1 MIAVDLILPLL
12 FIPMLVVSID
22 AFTQMRSRMTSINYC
37 PVTEDTEP
45 CTDYTVIVP
54 IYGDIRYLE
63 NVEYLRQY
71 GDRVLLTTSR
81 GETDEFYSGLVRIA
95 QENGFRVHVSSRLPS
110 QAERAAGRRKER
122 AVGGTMRDTVVLD
135 AHDSVMSEYVVCIDA
150 DTVTA
155 MSFDFL
161 VGKLKEADLDI
172 ASVIL
177 TPANK
182 DTLLAKLQGHE
193 YRMAMRI
200 RRIMPWMIS
209 GGCHVARRAVH
220 LDLMMR
226 HSLFFQGN
234 DVEVGLLA
242 GLKRYRVGHIPFIVP
257 TTVPSHL
264 KGWFR
269 QRTAW
274 AGGEFRIMIMNLRI
288 SCRHPFLYLYGGVI
302 VIALVPL
309 RWYCLLHPSWA
320 LLAALTLYA
329 VTLFAVNWRTRDWAL
344 LVYPFYSLFY
354 TLVMVP
360 IGVVSY
366 FEMAIKYRNLGM
378 ITDRRDH

>member
-1 MIAVDLILPLL
+1 MNAVDLVLPLL

-22 AFTQMRSRMTSINYC
+22 LFTQVRSRMTSINYF
-37 PVTEDTEP
+37 PLAEDTAR

-81 GETDEFYSGLVRIA
+81 GETDEFYSEFLRIA
-95 QENGFRVHVSSRLPS
+95 QENGFRVHISSRLPS
-110 QAERAAGRRKER
+110 QAERSTRNRKER

-135 AHDSVMSEYVVCIDA
+135 AHDSVTSTYVVCIDA
-150 DTVTA
+150 DTVTN
-155 MSFDFL
+155 MSFDYL
-161 VGKLKEADLDI
+161 VGKMQEADLDI

-177 TPANK
+177 TPANG
-182 DTLLAKLQGHE
+182 DTLLARLQGHE

-209 GGCHVARRAVH
+209 GGCHVARREVH

-257 TTVPSHL
+257 TTVPGHL

-274 AGGEFRIMIMNLRI
+274 AGGEFRIMIMNLRV

-302 VIALVPL
+302 VILLVPL
-309 RWYCLLHPSWA
+309 RWYCVVHPSWA
-320 LLAALTLYA
+320 VLAALVLYA
-329 VTLFAVNWRTRDWAL
+329 ATLFAVNWKTRDWAL

-378 ITDRRDH
+378 ITDRRDN